1 MKILIG
7 LIMFF
12 AMSAVVLITVLLKI
26 WLGNEA
32 SKTGQSAD
40 DYADTTDEGEA
51 KAARRRVR
59 TLVDYGHYPY
69 LTG

>member
-1 MKILIG
+1 MKILIA
-7 LIMFF
+7 LIMF
-12 AMSAVVLITVLLKI
+12 AVLSAVILITVLLKI
-26 WLGNEA
+26 WLGNKA

-59 TLVDYGHYPY
+59 TPADYGGHY
-69 LTG
+69 LIG